1 MLAVPGVI
9 ICEQGWSLNMRPEPR
24 HSITRRRG
32 CAALA
37 TIGLLIVALLFAI
50 GMGWLG
56 AIDRKIPELFVVDG
70 GR

>member
-1 MLAVPGVI
+1 
-9 ICEQGWSLNMRPEPR
+9 
-24 HSITRRRG
+24 
-32 CAALA
+32 LA

>member
-1 MLAVPGVI
+1 
-9 ICEQGWSLNMRPEPR
+9 MRPELR
-24 HSITRRRG
+24 HSITRLRG
-32 CAALA
+32 CAASA